1 MSTVYLNNVSFQFWR
16 KIRRPKREV
25 TKSFWSNLIESIN
38 YFFRWVKQGKLF
50 LAKFKEI
57 TKNCW
62 IKTSLH
68 GLAYFLAVNLNATPM
83 LMHSSSTQQ
92 LDLYDIQKDSIN
104 RCLIKLK
111 IIFHAYNSFFIRVSV
126 KLFKLLVHPVNL

>member
-16 KIRRPKREV
+16 KIRRPKSEV

-38 YFFRWVKQGKLF
+38 YFFRSVKQGKPS
-50 LAKFKEI
+50 LAKFKEMI
-57 TKNCW
+57 KNCW

-68 GLAYFLAVNLNATPM
+68 GLAYFLLVTLNATPM

-92 LDLYDIQKDSIN
+92 LDLYDIQKDSMN
-104 RCLIKLK
+104 CCLTKLK
-111 IIFHAYNSFFIRVSV
+111 IIFHAYNSFILRVFV
-126 KLFKLLVHPVNL
+126 KSFKLLVHSVNF

>member
-104 RCLIKLK
+104 CCLIKLK

>member
-16 KIRRPKREV
+16 KIRRSKSEV

-50 LAKFKEI
+50 LGKFKEI

-104 RCLIKLK
+104 CCLIKLK

>member
-16 KIRRPKREV
+16 KIRRPKSEV

-104 RCLIKLK
+104 CCLIKLK

>member
-16 KIRRPKREV
+16 KIKRPKSEV

-104 RCLIKLK
+104 CCLIKLK

>member
-16 KIRRPKREV
+16 KIRRSKSEV

-104 RCLIKLK
+104 CCLIKLK

>member
-1 MSTVYLNNVSFQFWR
+1 M
-16 KIRRPKREV
+16 
-25 TKSFWSNLIESIN
+25 
-38 YFFRWVKQGKLF
+38 
-50 LAKFKEI
+50 

-104 RCLIKLK
+104 CCLIKLK

>member
-50 LAKFKEI
+50 SAKFKEI

-68 GLAYFLAVNLNATPM
+68 GLAYFLEVNLNATPM

-104 RCLIKLK
+104 CCLIKLK